1 MANPSKAVSTRR
13 VEITSGPMFF
23 SIIKFILPLMATNL
37 LQQFYHAADLMVAG
51 LSSAPD
57 AVGAIGS
64 TSSFLSLINH
74 LFVGFSVGA
83 NVVVARCIGA
93 GDKEKITRATHTAI
107 CMGVLFGAIGATVG
121 IVLAR
126 PVLGA
131 MGYEGNL
138 LMLGTRYAY
147 IYLACLPFMSLT
159 HFLSAVLQ
167 AQGNTKTPLYVMML
181 AGALNVGMNLF
192 FVLVV
197 GLSVEGVAIATAIA
211 NLVSACI
218 LWMYLARRGGDCRIS
233 FRKLRIHREQC
244 AEIARVGFPS
254 GIQTSLFSLSNILIQ
269 SSVLQVN
276 NAITPVGSTY
286 APVMRGDAA
295 VGSLETFVFTAL
307 SAVTVAASTFTAQN
321 AGANNYARV
330 RRAFGYVLMIAVCIG
345 AVMSTVGML
354 VREPLVA
361 LYGVRDEGDILSA
374 IALDTSWK
382 RMVWK
387 WPAFCVYAVMNTC
400 AGTIRGMG
408 KSALAAL
415 ITFFG
420 TCAFRIVWIYT
431 VFRHF
436 ESLDAIYIS
445 YPISWFLTGV
455 CFLITVFA
463 VLRKKLSA
471 VDPAYARNDTRA
483 NV

>member
-1 MANPSKAVSTRR
+1 MAHFAKTTSTRQL
-13 VEITSGPMFF
+13 EMTSGPLFIN
-23 SIIKFILPLMATNL
+23 IIKFILPLMATNL

-51 LSSAPD
+51 LSAEPD

-93 GDKEKITRATHTAI
+93 GDKDKISRATHTAI
-107 CMGVLFGAIGATVG
+107 CMGVLFGAIGAMLG
-121 IVLAR
+121 IALAR

-138 LMLGTRYAY
+138 FTLGVRYAY

-167 AQGNTKTPLYVMML
+167 AQGNTRTPLYVMTL
-181 AGALNVGMNLF
+181 AGVLNVGMNLF

-218 LWMYLARRGGDCRIS
+218 LWGYLARRGGDCRVC

-254 GIQTSLFSLSNILIQ
+254 GIQTSLFSLSNIIIQ
-269 SSVLQVN
+269 SSVLQIN
-276 NAITPVGSTY
+276 NAITPAGSAY
-286 APVMRGDAA
+286 APVMRGDTA
-295 VGSLETFVFTAL
+295 VGSLETFLFTAL
-307 SAVTVAASTFTAQN
+307 SAITVAASTFTAQN
-321 AGANNYARV
+321 VGANKYARV
-330 RRAFGYVLMIAVCIG
+330 RRAFGYVLAV
-345 AVMSTVGML
+345 AVGVGILMSTFGML
-354 VREPLVA
+354 AREPLVA
-361 LYGVRDEGDILSA
+361 LYGVRDEGDVLSA
-374 IALDTSWK
+374 IALDVSWK
-382 RMVWK
+382 RMLWK
-387 WPAFCVYAVMNTC
+387 WPAFFVYAVMNTC

-408 KSALAAL
+408 KSTLAAL

-420 TCAFRIVWIYT
+420 TCVFRIVWIYT

-436 ESLDAIYIS
+436 ESLEAIYIS

-471 VDPAYARNDTRA
+471 SSAQAA
-483 NV
+483 

>member
-1 MANPSKAVSTRR
+1 MAHLGKNVTARR
-13 VEITSGPMFF
+13 VEITSGPLFVN
-23 SIIKFILPLMATNL
+23 IVKFILPLMVTNL
-37 LQQFYHAADLMVAG
+37 LQQLYHAADLVVAG
-51 LSSAPD
+51 LSAEPD

-64 TSSFLSLINH
+64 TSAFLALINH

-93 GDKEKITRATHTAI
+93 GDREKIQRAAHTAI
-107 CMGVLFGAIGATVG
+107 CMGVLFGAMGAVLG
-121 IVLAR
+121 ISLAN
-126 PVLGA
+126 PVLDA

-138 LMLGTRYAY
+138 LTLGTRYAY

-159 HFLSAVLQ
+159 HFLSAILQ
-167 AQGNTKTPLYVMML
+167 AQGNTKTPLYVMTL
-181 AGALNVGMNLF
+181 AGVLNVGMNLF

-218 LWMYLARRGGDCRIS
+218 LWAYLARRGGDCRIS
-233 FRKLRIHREQC
+233 LRRLRIHAEQGV
-244 AEIARVGFPS
+244 EIARVGFPS

-269 SSVLQVN
+269 SSVLQIN
-276 NAITPVGSTY
+276 NAITPAGSAY

-295 VGSLETFVFTAL
+295 VGSLETFIFTAL

-321 AGANNYARV
+321 VGANNYARV
-330 RRAFGYVLMIAVCIG
+330 RRAFGQVLVIAVSIG
-345 AVMSTVGML
+345 AAMSILGML
-354 VREPLVA
+354 AREPLVA
-361 LYGVRDEGDILSA
+361 LYGVRDRGDILSA

-382 RMVWK
+382 RMIWK
-387 WPAFCVYAVMNTC
+387 WPAFFIYAVMNTC
-400 AGTIRGMG
+400 AGTIRGLG
-408 KSALAAL
+408 KSMLAAL

-420 TCAFRIVWIYT
+420 TCVFRIVWIYT
-431 VFRHF
+431 VFRYF
-436 ESLDAIYIS
+436 ESLEAIYIS

-463 VLRKKLSA
+463 VLWKKRSVGDSA
-471 VDPAYARNDTRA
+471 AAPVSA
-483 NV
+483 